1 MVEIVTSIVSES
13 WAVLAEMS
21 PYLLFGFMV
30 AGLLSVLISA
40 EVVERHLGGRGIV
53 PVLKA
58 ALFGVPLPLCSCG
71 VIPVAMSLRRHGATR
86 GATTSFLLSTPQT
99 GVDSIMVTFSLLGWV
114 FAVFRPLVAF
124 VTGLVGGSVVTM
136 FGGNGAGEQAAEPA
150 CQDACCTDD
159 TSGGKFRHAVHYA
172 FVTLPRDIGKPLL
185 VGLALVG
192 VISTFVPKDFFAG
205 ALGTGIGGM
214 FVMLLLGIPVYVC
227 ATASVPI
234 AVALIAKGVS
244 PGAALVFL
252 MTGPATNAATIAVI
266 WRMMGRRTVA
276 VYLATVA
283 VGALAAGFV
292 LDYIFEVTGIVATP
306 AMPWMIPEFAKTAA
320 AIVLLTILV
329 AALVRPA
336 AGIAGTETPDE
347 SGERVTFSV
356 DGMTCNHCAMS
367 VERVLTECSGVSSAT
382 VDLRHGSAVVT
393 GTDFDIG
400 SLSRAVESLGY
411 RVAVD
416 QGET

>member
-1 MVEIVTSIVSES
+1 VVEIVTSIVSES

-21 PYLLFGFMV
+21 PYLLFGFAV
-30 AGLLSVLISA
+30 AGLLSVVISA
-40 EVVERHLGGRGIV
+40 EIVERHLGGRGLV

-114 FAVFRPLVAF
+114 FAVFRPLVAL

-136 FGGNGAGEQAAEPA
+136 FGANGAGEEAAEPA

-159 TSGGKFRHAVHYA
+159 TTRGKFRHAVRYA
-172 FVTLPRDIGKPLL
+172 FVTLPRDIAKPLL

-192 VISTFVPKDFFAG
+192 VISTFVPEDFFAG

-214 FVMLLLGIPVYVC
+214 FIMLLLGIPVYVC

-266 WRMMGRRTVA
+266 WRMMGRRTMT

-283 VGALAAGFV
+283 VGALAAGFI
-292 LDYIFEVTGIVATP
+292 LDYVFEVTGTVATP
-306 AMPWMIPEFAKTAA
+306 AMPWMIPEFVKTAA
-320 AIVLLTILV
+320 AVVLLTVLI
-329 AALVRPA
+329 APLVRPA
-336 AGIAGTETPDE
+336 AGHADSETPDE

-367 VERVLTECSGVSSAT
+367 VERALAECAGVSSVG

-393 GTDFDIG
+393 GTDFDID
-400 SLSRAVESLGY
+400 SLGRAVEGLGY
-411 RVAVD
+411 KVAVIKEE
-416 QGET
+416 G

>member
-1 MVEIVTSIVSES
+1 MPEALIMVEKFWT
-13 WAVLAEMS
+13 VLCQMA
-21 PYLLFGFMV
+21 PYLLFGFLV
-30 AGLLSVLISA
+30 SGVLSVLISPKL
-40 EVVERHLGGRGIV
+40 VEDHLGRGGIM

-58 ALFGVPLPLCSCG
+58 ALFGIPLPLCSCG
-71 VIPVAMSLRRHGATR
+71 VIPVAAALRKHGAGK
-86 GATTSFLLSTPQT
+86 GATTAFLLSTPQT
-99 GVDSIMVTFSLLGWV
+99 GVDSIFVTFSLLGWV

-172 FVTLPRDIGKPLL
+172 FVTLPRDIGTPLL